1 MEAQVAGVVA
11 PVGRRRGLVR
21 AQCVHGQQMLAGSGT
36 DHAVRSCGNE
46 IPKKRGWI
54 LAVNKFS
61 DKLRTRVRL
70 NVLYDII
77 STGN

>member
-1 MEAQVAGVVA
+1 LAATTDIYVIKKEEKYEM
-11 PVGRRRGLVR
+11 GRPTG

-36 DHAVRSCGNE
+36 DHAVRSGGDK

-54 LAVNKFS
+54 LAVNKFG

-70 NVLYDII
+70 RSLHV
-77 STGN
+77 